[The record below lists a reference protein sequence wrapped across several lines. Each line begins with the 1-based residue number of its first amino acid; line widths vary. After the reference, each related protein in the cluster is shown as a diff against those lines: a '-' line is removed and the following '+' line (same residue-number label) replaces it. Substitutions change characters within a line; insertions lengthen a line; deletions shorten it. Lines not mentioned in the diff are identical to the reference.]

1 MGRGWLVIAACGLLI
16 ALGYALGVLAESFS
30 LNQCYALS
38 IETLAE
44 DADRTAASKSEV
56 QLERF
61 RALVRSLPLAGY
73 KTSCRRVQAA
83 IETVDFPAGGPRS

>member
-1 MGRGWLVIAACGLLI
+1 MAACGLLI
-16 ALGYALGVLAESFS
+16 AFGYALGVVAESFS

-38 IETLAE
+38 IQTLAE
-44 DADRTAASKSEV
+44 DADHTAASKSDAA
-56 QLERF
+56 LERF

-83 IETVDFPAGGPRS
+83 IESADFPRGAAGP